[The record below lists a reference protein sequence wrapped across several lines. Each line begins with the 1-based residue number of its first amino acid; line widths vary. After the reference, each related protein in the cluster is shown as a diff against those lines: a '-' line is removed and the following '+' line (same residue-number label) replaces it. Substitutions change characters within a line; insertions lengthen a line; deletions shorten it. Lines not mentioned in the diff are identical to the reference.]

1 MYRRI
6 FSFLLL
12 LLLLAPL
19 SAAVTATYAATPVL
33 HFQRFNDIYQQ
44 RYGGVGGNPFA
55 DTLATHIGTFTIN
68 TDGTTVRNLSLNSSH
83 DYNFFFSGP
92 RGNDAN
98 ASFGFFLGSVVKFAN
113 QLWGTSLN
121 QGLRNPIQPSGYAM
135 NGIITVDFYLVSWE
149 GAIYFVEDGSYTH
162 TSGKLPPFSIAF
174 STGSDYW
181 NASFDPMSVNGGV
194 PGQTLPFLH
203 NGSETFPDEEIN
215 YGDPPELVSYSFNI
229 INTQVIDLADAV
241 GSKRAQV
248 ATAQVGVANGD
259 PAKSYG
265 VEVAF
270 TNQDQSSSF
279 KMSLAGQPNATP
291 IPYTLVFNN
300 KMVTPGTPIDWV
312 GLTNNRQ
319 FTKAIEVTN
328 ISQQTAQ
335 QLVAGAYRDTIFICI
350 TPKDTV

>member
-194 PGQTLPFLH
+194 PGQSLPYFH
-203 NGSETFPDEEIN
+203 DGSDTFPDEEID
-215 YGDPPELVSYSFNI
+215 YGDPPELFSYNFTIKDEQAITLS
-229 INTQVIDLADAV
+229 DAF
-241 GSKRAQV
+241 GSNKAQV
-248 ATAQVGVANGD
+248 AKAEMMVVNGT
-259 PAKSYG
+259 PFKTYG
-265 VEVAF
+265 VEVLF
-270 TNQDQSSSF
+270 TTLDQSSTFEMKRVGMPS
-279 KMSLAGQPNATP
+279 ATT
-291 IPYTLVFNN
+291 IPYTLLFGNEEVEPG
-300 KMVTPGTPIDWV
+300 MVIDWD
-312 GLTNNRQ
+312 GLKNGQMAAR
-319 FTKAIEVTN
+319 AIQVTN
-328 ISQQTAQ
+328 ISQHATST
-335 QLVAGAYRDTIFICI
+335 LLSGTYRDTIYINI

>member
-1 MYRRI
+1 VSRKLFAVI
-6 FSFLLL
+6 ITTLLT
-12 LLLLAPL
+12 ASL

-135 NGIITVDFYLVSWE
+135 NGTITVDFYLVSWE
-149 GAIYFVEDGSYTH
+149 GAIYFVEGGSYTH

-181 NASFDPMSVNGGV
+181 NASFDPMSVDGGV

-215 YGDPPELVSYSFNI
+215 YGDPPELVSYSFSI
-229 INTQVIDLADAV
+229 INKQSINLSDAV
-241 GSKRAQV
+241 GSLKAKVAEAQITV
-248 ATAQVGVANGD
+248 SNGVANKNYD
-259 PAKSYG
+259 
-265 VEVAF
+265 VNVTF
-270 TNQDQSSSF
+270 TNQTNTNPFQLTM
-279 KMSLAGQPNATP
+279 KNVTNPPT
-291 IPYTLVFNN
+291 IPYSLYFNN
-300 KMVTPGTPIDWV
+300 QSVTPGMPIPWN
-312 GLTNNRQ
+312 GLKNGTKTLDILVTGVSTNN
-319 FTKAIEVTN
+319 AN
-328 ISQQTAQ
+328 LA
-335 QLVAGAYRDTIFICI
+335 LAGYYQDTIVVNIVPI
-350 TPKDTV
+350 N